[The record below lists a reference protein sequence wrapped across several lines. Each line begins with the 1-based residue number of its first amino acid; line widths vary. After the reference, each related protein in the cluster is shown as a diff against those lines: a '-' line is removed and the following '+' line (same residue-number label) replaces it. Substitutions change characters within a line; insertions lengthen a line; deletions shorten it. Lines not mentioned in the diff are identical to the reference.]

1 MRKLEAR
8 RALAPVG
15 VEEHP
20 RACELLAQLA
30 DERARH
36 HGDAILAALPM
47 AHDDL
52 AAREIEI
59 LDAQAHAFHRPHP
72 GSVEQ
77 AGDQRVRT
85 RHERKHAA
93 HLVARE
99 DRGQPP
105 GPLGPADVAE
115 PGQLDAEHFPVE
127 KQQRRQ
133 RLVVRRRGDVALV
146 RQMIEECDHLF
157 AGHLAGVT
165 HGMEAD
171 ETARPLHLRL
181 LGAVAAVEVANA
193 TPDLVEKARGSAAVG
208 TLGR

>member
-72 GSVEQ
+72 GPVEQ

-85 RHERKHAA
+85 LHERKHAA
-93 HLVARE
+93 HLVARV

-115 PGQLDAEHFPVE
+115 PGQLDAERE
-127 KQQRRQ
+127 AIREAQRRLG
-133 RLVVRRRGDVALV
+133 RK
-146 RQMIEECDHLF
+146 E
-157 AGHLAGVT
+157 LAGSVLYST
-165 HGMEAD
+165 SRPCRLCEA
-171 ETARPLHLRL
+171 
-181 LGAVAAVEVANA
+181 AAVEAMVSRMYFG
-193 TPDLVEKARGSAAVG
+193 PQLVDAGAPRP
-208 TLGR
+208 